1 MTPCPRFVRR
11 LTLAVAC
18 LTVVGI
24 GSASALDYPT
34 KAVRIVTG
42 TGPSGAT
49 DIMARLIGQWLSE
62 RLGQTFII
70 ENRPGAGSNI
80 GTEAV
85 VRALPDGYTLLL
97 AATPNAINATL
108 YDKLSFNFLTDL
120 VPVAGIM
127 RTPHI
132 MLVHPS
138 FPARTVPEFIAY
150 AKSNPGKVNMGSAGI
165 GTTNHVSGE
174 LFNMMAGVK
183 MVHVPY
189 RTAGSVFSDLVAGQ
203 VDVLFGTA
211 AATIEYVKAGTLR
224 PLAVTSAARLEAL
237 PDVPTVDE
245 TLPGY
250 ETTFWGGI
258 AAPKATSADIVGKLN
273 KEINICLSD
282 PKLKARF
289 AVLSGMVLPGSPEA
303 FGKLIADETEK
314 WAKVVKFSGAKVE

>member
-1 MTPCPRFVRR
+1 MTASPRFAHR
-11 LTLAVAC
+11 LLLAVAC
-18 LTVVGI
+18 LIVAGI
-24 GSASALDYPT
+24 TGASALDYPT
-34 KAVRIVTG
+34 KPVRIVVG
-42 TGPSGAT
+42 AGPSGAT

-70 ENRPGAGSNI
+70 ENRPGAGTNI

-85 VRALPDGYTLLL
+85 VRAPPDGYTLLL
-97 AATPNAINATL
+97 AGSPNAINATL
-108 YDKLSFNFLTDL
+108 YDRLNFNFLADV

-138 FPARTVPEFIAY
+138 FSAKTVPEFIAY
-150 AKSNPGKVNMGSAGI
+150 AKANPGKVNMGSAGV

-189 RTAGSVFSDLVAGQ
+189 RTAGSVFSDLVAAQ

-211 AATIEYVKAGTLR
+211 AASIEFVKAGTLR
-224 PLAVTSAARLEAL
+224 PLAVTSATRWEAL
-237 PDVPTVDE
+237 PGIPTVDE
-245 TLPGY
+245 TLRGY
-250 ETTFWGGI
+250 ETTFFGGI
-258 AAPKATSADIVGKLN
+258 VAPKATSAEIVGKLN
-273 KEINICLSD
+273 KEVNAGLAD
-282 PKLKARF
+282 PKLKARL
-289 AVLSGMVLPGSPEA
+289 AVLGGTVLPGSPEE

-314 WAKVVKFSGAKVE
+314 WGKVVQAAGIKVE

>member
-1 MTPCPRFVRR
+1 
-11 LTLAVAC
+11 
-18 LTVVGI
+18 VGI
-24 GSASALDYPT
+24 AGASALDYPT
-34 KAVRIVTG
+34 KTVRLVAG
-42 TGPSGAT
+42 TGPGGAT

-80 GTEAV
+80 GTEGV
-85 VRALPDGYTLLL
+85 IRAPPDGYTLLL

-108 YDKLSFNFLTDL
+108 YDKLSFNFLTE
-120 VPVAGIM
+120 VIPVAGIM

-138 FPARTVPEFIAY
+138 FPAKTVPEFIAY
-150 AKSNPGKVNMGSAGI
+150 AKANPGKVNMGSAGI

-174 LFNMMAGVK
+174 LFNMMAGVQ

-189 RTAGSVFSDLVAGQ
+189 RTAGSVFGDLVAGQ

-211 AATIEYVKAGTLR
+211 AATIEYVRAGTLR
-224 PLAVTSAARLEAL
+224 PLAVTSVARLEAL
-237 PDVPTVDE
+237 PDIPTVNE

-258 AAPKATSADIVGKLN
+258 AAPEATSAEIVSKLN
-273 KEINICLSD
+273 KEINIGLSD

-289 AVLSGMVLPGSPEA
+289 TILSGTVLPGPPEA

-314 WAKVVKFSGAKVE
+314 WAKVVRFSGAKVE

>member
-1 MTPCPRFVRR
+1 MTASPRFAHR
-11 LTLAVAC
+11 LLLAVAC
-18 LTVVGI
+18 LITAGI
-24 GSASALDYPT
+24 TGASALDYPT
-34 KAVRIVTG
+34 KPVRIVVG
-42 TGPSGAT
+42 AGPSGAT

-70 ENRPGAGSNI
+70 ENRPGAGTNI

-85 VRALPDGYTLLL
+85 VRAPPDGYTLLL
-97 AATPNAINATL
+97 AGSPNAINATL
-108 YDKLSFNFLTDL
+108 YDRLNFNFLADV

-138 FPARTVPEFIAY
+138 FSAKTVPEFIAY
-150 AKSNPGKVNMGSAGI
+150 AKANPGKVNMGSAGV

-189 RTAGSVFSDLVAGQ
+189 RTAGSVFSDLVAAQ

-211 AATIEYVKAGTLR
+211 AASIEFVKAGTLR
-224 PLAVTSAARLEAL
+224 PLAVTSATRWEAL
-237 PDVPTVDE
+237 PGIPTVDE
-245 TLPGY
+245 SLRGY
-250 ETTFWGGI
+250 ETTFFGGI
-258 AAPKATSADIVGKLN
+258 VAPKATSAEIVGKLN
-273 KEINICLSD
+273 KEVNAGLAD
-282 PKLKARF
+282 PKLKARL
-289 AVLSGMVLPGSPEA
+289 AVLGGTVLPGSPEE

-314 WAKVVKFSGAKVE
+314 WGKVVQAAGIKVE

>member
-1 MTPCPRFVRR
+1 MRI
-11 LTLAVAC
+11 
-18 LTVVGI
+18 VVGA
-24 GSASALDYPT
+24 G
-34 KAVRIVTG
+34 R
-42 TGPSGAT
+42 SGAT

-70 ENRPGAGSNI
+70 ENRPGAGTNI

-85 VRALPDGYTLLL
+85 VRAPPDGYTLLL
-97 AATPNAINATL
+97 AGSPNAINATL
-108 YDKLSFNFLTDL
+108 YDRLNFNFLTDV

-138 FPARTVPEFIAY
+138 FPAKTVPEFIAY
-150 AKSNPGKVNMGSAGI
+150 AKANPGKVNMGSAGV

-189 RTAGSVFSDLVAGQ
+189 RTAGSVFSDLVAAQ

-211 AATIEYVKAGTLR
+211 AASIEFVKAGTLR
-224 PLAVTSAARLEAL
+224 PLAVTSATRWEAL
-237 PDVPTVDE
+237 PGIPTVDE
-245 TLPGY
+245 SLRGY
-250 ETTFWGGI
+250 ETTFFGGI
-258 AAPKATSADIVGKLN
+258 VAPKATSAEIVGKLN
-273 KEINICLSD
+273 KEVNAGLAD
-282 PKLKARF
+282 PKLKARL
-289 AVLSGMVLPGSPEA
+289 AVLGGTVLPGSPEE

-314 WAKVVKFSGAKVE
+314 WGKVVQAAGIKVE